1 MKGKAD
7 ATEQLLHLVIEG
19 RTTHDHFLKLSAE
32 CLDELGTDLA
42 VYHFVHAGYAQ
53 EIAHRAFLED
63 GAQLVAVDLLKNEG
77 HTYDEVGLT

>member
-1 MKGKAD
+1 M
-7 ATEQLLHLVIEG
+7 IE
-19 RTTHDHFLKLSAE
+19 RRAAYDHFLKLSAE

-53 EIAHRAFLED
+53 EIAHGAFLEN

-77 HTYDEVGLT
+77 HTYDKVGLHLSEGLEEYHRCG